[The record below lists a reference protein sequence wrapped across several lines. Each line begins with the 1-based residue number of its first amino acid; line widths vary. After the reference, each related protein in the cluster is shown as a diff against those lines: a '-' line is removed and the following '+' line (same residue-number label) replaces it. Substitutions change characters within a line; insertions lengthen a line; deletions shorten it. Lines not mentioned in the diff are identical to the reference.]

1 VASLTQIDFL
11 MATAPTGILYA
22 ATVLLWGCAFIAIAN
37 LQGVVALEMSIVYRD
52 ALCAILALGYA
63 LLRGQSLRFSR
74 RDHLF
79 LAAQGAFLFALNDVF
94 IFNAVGYLTSGLVAL
109 VISLVM
115 VMNVIFGALFLGFAI
130 RPRVLLSAGL
140 GIGGVALVFWSDLM
154 AFDLSSDAL
163 IGLGL
168 ALCSPVVFSLGQIIV
183 ARNQLSD
190 LPLMRSTGVAM
201 GYGAIT
207 AFVMAMI
214 LGRDVTWSFDPAY
227 VASFFYIA
235 LIGTLLGF
243 FMYFTVLGRIGPG
256 RAAYISVL
264 TPVVALIVSTLFE
277 GFVWTATSLA
287 GAAIIL
293 AGNVLV
299 LTGGPA
305 AAMATPRVKSRTEP
319 T

>member
-1 VASLTQIDFL
+1 

>member
-1 VASLTQIDFL
+1 

-22 ATVLLWGCAFIAIAN
+22 ATVLLWGCSFIAIAN

-79 LAAQGAFLFALNDVF
+79 LAVQGAFLFALNDVF
-94 IFNAVGYLTSGLVAL
+94 VFNAVGYLTSGLVAL

-130 RPRVLLSAGL
+130 RPRVLLAAGL
-140 GIGGVALVFWSDLM
+140 GIGGVALVFWPDLM
-154 AFDLSSDAL
+154 AFDPSSDAL

-168 ALCSPVVFSLGQIIV
+168 ALCSPIVFSLGQIIV

-201 GYGAIT
+201 GYGAIA
-207 AFVMAMI
+207 AFVLAMI
-214 LGRDVTWSFDPAY
+214 LGRDVTWSFEPAF
-227 VASFFYIA
+227 VASFFYIT

-264 TPVVALIVSTLFE
+264 TPVIALIVSTLFE

-305 AAMATPRVKSRTEP
+305 AAMATPRVKPRTEP